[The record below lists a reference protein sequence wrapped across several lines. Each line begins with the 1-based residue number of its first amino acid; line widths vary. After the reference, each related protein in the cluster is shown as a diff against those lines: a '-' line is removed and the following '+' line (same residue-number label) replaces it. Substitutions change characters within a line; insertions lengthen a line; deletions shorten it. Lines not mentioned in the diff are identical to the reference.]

1 MSKILWR
8 VFVLLLLVVAFIP
21 SIAAT
26 RTSFVPL
33 IFISIISILFLILEL
48 PTKGVIAFLQKRA
61 IRFIFASVIFFGAF
75 ALFQQ
80 GLSEL
85 TTPSTPTRFL
95 SRVLIES
102 LRDLLGPTFMAILFY
117 ILSISCVIVGFKY
130 LLTGEVIFFG
140 KRLNKVNNE

>member
-1 MSKILWR
+1 M
-8 VFVLLLLVVAFIP
+8 LLLVVAFIP

-48 PTKGVIAFLQKRA
+48 PSKGVFAFIQNRA
-61 IRFIFASVIFFGAF
+61 LRFIFASVIFFGAF

-85 TTPSTPTRFL
+85 DRPSTPTRFI
-95 SRVLIES
+95 SKFIIES
-102 LRDLLGPTFMAILFY
+102 LRALFGSTFMALLFFT
-117 ILSISCVIVGFKY
+117 LSMFCIVIGIKY
-130 LLTGEVIFFG
+130 LLTGKVVFI
-140 KRLNKVNNE
+140 NKWLHKPNNEQS